1 MTRTQLIFLSLGIF
15 LGIFTTGITFLSF
28 IGLHQILEIGLIGI
42 ISLLIS
48 FFAYKLLQQSGLFHQ
63 KVEVDAQEWSKIH
76 EEVETR
82 VEERTAEL
90 KNTNVRLLFELTER
104 RRMEEKLRQ
113 QNEYLTALHETTL
126 GLINR
131 LELRDLLEAIIT
143 RAGALVGTPHGSIH
157 LVEPGETRMV
167 RKVGIGIC
175 SSLVGQ
181 SLKPGEGLSGK
192 VWQTGQPMVIEDYP
206 NWPGRLYGP
215 GYDSFQTVVGLPLK
229 SGSKVVGVIGLN
241 WLEKGRTFREEEM
254 TLLNRFAQLASVAL
268 DNAQLYTSVQQE
280 LAARRQV
287 EEALRKSEAI
297 TRALLNAMPDMMFR
311 ISRDGTCLDVKPAK
325 DFNLLLPPREIPG
338 KKLPDLLPTEVAQ
351 QALYDVEQALQ
362 TGETQIFEFQFSKG
376 DRTHDLEA
384 RVVTIG
390 KDEVLMIM
398 RDITDRKGLERDL
411 IAAREA
417 ALQAAQAKSEFLASM
432 SHEIRTP
439 MSSVIGTTGLLLKTP
454 LTLEQREYV
463 ETIRIS
469 GEMLLSVI
477 NDILDLSKI
486 ESGKLELEEQPFE
499 LRTCI
504 EDIFDLFTSRALEK
518 KIELLYFVDPQV
530 PPAIMGDITRLK
542 QILVNL
548 IGNAIKFTD
557 KGEVYVEV
565 RSQELKTDSGSGPP
579 PAPNSSAPPLELLF
593 SIKDTGVGIPA
604 DKMDRLF
611 KSFSQVDTSTTRKY
625 GGTGLGLAICSKLVQ
640 LMGGK
645 MWVESIEGKGST
657 FFFTVKTVAGPSTPK
672 AYLNKNIPELHHKQV
687 LIVDNN
693 PLYLSILASQCR
705 YWGMLPRTTPSAR
718 EALSWIVKEK
728 NLFDLVMIDQQ
739 MPEMDGIELG
749 REVHKACPTKSFPLV
764 LLSTNR
770 QDDQVFKEIFS
781 AYILKPI
788 KPSRLFDVLITLFSH
803 KEKIPVDL
811 EVKPRLDRKLAER
824 LPLKILVAEDNVI
837 NRRLVLWILEQM
849 GYRVDVANHGLEV
862 LTALKKQSYDLIFM
876 DVQMPEMDGLE
887 TTRRI
892 IQDWPVEKRP
902 IIVAMTANVMKGDQE
917 KCLEAGMDDYLAKPV
932 TSEEIQRTLER
943 WGQIRMARKKGWD
956 PSRKLP
962 SDIGIYPP
970 QIAELEAIDK
980 NLLSQM
986 IDLFLEQTPQLIQEL
1001 KEVLQ
1006 RGDALNIVKTA
1017 HKLKGSSLNL
1027 GILSL
1032 AGLCK
1037 KIEMKGQN
1045 KDLSEMSSL
1054 IRQVEEDYERVHLEL
1069 KNLQRRYL

>member
-1 MTRTQLIFLSLGIF
+1 M
-15 LGIFTTGITFLSF
+15 TFLSF

-113 QNEYLTALHETTL
+113 QNEYLAALHETTL

-131 LELRDLLEAIIT
+131 LELMDLLEAIIT

-241 WLEKGRTFREEEM
+241 WLEKGLTFREEEM
-254 TLLNRFAQLASVAL
+254 TLLNRFAQLASIAL

-325 DFNLLLPPREIPG
+325 DFDLLLPSREVPG

-351 QALYDVEQALQ
+351 QALYAVEQTLQ

-486 ESGKLELEEQPFE
+486 ESGKLELEAQPFE

-504 EDIFDLFTSRALEK
+504 EDIFNLFASRALEK
-518 KIELLYFVDPQV
+518 KIELLYFVEPLV
-530 PPAIMGDITRLK
+530 PPVIIGDITRLR

-557 KGEVYVEV
+557 KGEIYVEV
-565 RSQELKTDSGSGPP
+565 RNQELKVKTDSDFRPLTPDSPD
-579 PAPNSSAPPLELLF
+579 SPLELLF

-640 LMGGK
+640 LMGGE
-645 MWVESIEGKGST
+645 MWVESTEGKGST
-657 FFFTVKTVAGPSTPK
+657 FSFTIKTVAGPSTPK
-672 AYLNKNIPELHHKQV
+672 AYLSENVPELCHKQV
-687 LIVDNN
+687 LIVDDN
-693 PLYLSILASQCR
+693 PLHLSILASQCR

-728 NLFDLVMIDQQ
+728 NLFDLVIIDQQ

-749 REVHKACPTKSFPLV
+749 REIRKACPMKSLPLI

-770 QDDQVFKEIFS
+770 REDQVFKGIFS
-781 AYILKPI
+781 EYIPKPI
-788 KPSRLFDVLITLFSH
+788 KLSRLFEALIALFSPTGKVP
-803 KEKIPVDL
+803 KEF

-837 NRRLVLWILEQM
+837 NRKLVLWILEQM
-849 GYRVDVANHGLEV
+849 GYAVDVANHGLEV
-862 LTALKKQSYDLIFM
+862 LNALKKQSYDLIFM

-956 PSRKLP
+956 PKLP

-986 IDLFLEQTPQLIQEL
+986 IDLFLEQTPQLIREL

-1017 HKLKGSSLNL
+1017 HRLKGSSLNL

-1054 IRQVEEDYERVHLEL
+1054 IRQLEEDYERVHLEL

>member
-1 MTRTQLIFLSLGIF
+1 MVVF
-15 LGIFTTGITFLSF
+15 LGVLATGMILLSF
-28 IGLHQILEIGLIGI
+28 IGPYQILEVGLIAV

-48 FFAYKLLQQSGLFHQ
+48 SFVYLLLRQSEWFHQ
-63 KVEVDAQEWSKIH
+63 KVEVHTRELSKIR
-76 EEVETR
+76 EELETR
-82 VEERTAEL
+82 VEERTVKLE
-90 KNTNVRLLFELTER
+90 NTNEQLLSELAER

-113 QNEYLTALHETTL
+113 QNEYLAALHETTL

-131 LELRDLLEAIIT
+131 LELTDLLEAIIT
-143 RAGALVGTPHGSIH
+143 RAGALVGTSHGSIY
-157 LVEPGETRMV
+157 LVEPGEAQMV

-175 SSLVGQ
+175 SGLIGH

-192 VWQTGQPMVIEDYP
+192 VWQTGQPIVIENYP
-206 NWPGRLYGP
+206 GWPDRLHGP

-241 WLEKGRTFREEEM
+241 WLEKGRTFKEEEI
-254 TLLNRFAQLASVAL
+254 TLLNRFAQLASIAL
-268 DNAQLYTSVQQE
+268 DNARLYTSAQQE
-280 LAARRQV
+280 LAARRQA
-287 EEALRKSEAI
+287 EEALRKSETI
-297 TRALLNAMPDMMFR
+297 TRALLDAMPDMMFR
-311 ISRDGTCLDVKPAK
+311 VSRDGTCLDVKPAK
-325 DFNLLLPPREIPG
+325 DFDLLLPPDKIPG
-338 KKLPDLLPTEVAQ
+338 KKLPQVLPTEVAQ
-351 QALYDVEQALQ
+351 QALHAIEQALQ
-362 TGETQIFEFQFSKG
+362 TGETQIFEYQFSKE
-376 DRTHDLEA
+376 DQVQDLEA
-384 RVVTIG
+384 RVVAIG
-390 KDEVLMIM
+390 KEDGLIIM
-398 RDITDRKGLERDL
+398 RDITDRKRLEREL
-411 IAAREA
+411 VAAREA

-439 MSSVIGTTGLLLKTP
+439 MNGVIGTTGLLMKTP
-454 LTLEQREYV
+454 LTPEQREYA

-579 PAPNSSAPPLELLF
+579 PAPDSSAPPLELLF

-657 FFFTVKTVAGPSTPK
+657 FFFTVKTVAVPSTPK
-672 AYLNKNIPELHHKQV
+672 AYLNKNIPELHHKRV
-687 LIVDNN
+687 LIVDDN
-693 PLYLSILASQCR
+693 PRHLLILASQCR
-705 YWGMLPRTTPSAR
+705 YWGMLPRTTPSPW
-718 EALSWIVKEK
+718 EALNWIVKEK
-728 NLFDLVMIDQQ
+728 NPFDLALIDRQ

-764 LLSTNR
+764 LLSANR

-803 KEKIPVDL
+803 KERIPVDL

-837 NRRLVLWILEQM
+837 NRKLVLWILEQM

-862 LTALKKQSYDLIFM
+862 LSALKKQSYDLIFM

-892 IQDWPVEKRP
+892 IQDWPMEKRP

-917 KCLEAGMDDYLAKPV
+917 RCLEAGMDDYLAKPV

-943 WGQIRMARKKGWD
+943 WGQIRRARKKG
-956 PSRKLP
+956 PNLELS
-962 SDIGIYPP
+962 SEIQINSP
-970 QIAELEAIDK
+970 QIAELKAIDK
-980 NLLSQM
+980 HLLSEM
-986 IDLFLEQTPQLIQEL
+986 VDLFLEQTPQLIGEL
-1001 KEVLQ
+1001 RKFAQ
-1006 RGDALNIVKTA
+1006 KGDTATIIKIA

-1037 KIEMKGQN
+1037 KIEIKGQS
-1045 KDLSEMSSL
+1045 KDLSEISSL
-1054 IRQVEEDYERVHLEL
+1054 IRQLEEEYEQVRL
-1069 KNLQRRYL
+1069 KLKTLQPGYL